1 MAFSFQPLD
10 QALDSLGFSYVDGV
24 TVTIAPKYRL
34 DCDLKEVQQILSK
47 PAPSVLAFDSH
58 YDISYEKQ
66 VLEDI
71 DSRAKAADTRK
82 TERRQRIEA
91 YELKKKEKVEQRKK
105 EEEEKALEDERNRLL
120 EIEKEKKAKWEA
132 QQQLIEEERKM
143 LEVERKRKEEEEAL
157 IKKQEEEDEWKKFD
171 EERCRRDSIN
181 CDKSEETE
189 DSCVS
194 EFTTPPQEPKTPEE
208 HQPQECSPQAVNNQ
222 PPPSSQNHQTGA
234 AEIVVKGIQN
244 QNHPMGKI
252 NFSDFESTSD
262 PFTNLELKSIN
273 DLAELQTILGNAT
286 SSSVNVAPSQ
296 NHHPVSQHN
305 VNAIY
310 TPASYQSTAVGQ
322 SPSYLNSSLTPS
334 QELASRLAQT
344 SNYGGYNSYGYN
356 HPNQF
361 YYNQIPNT
369 SQTFS
374 TPHPHA
380 YPQQHNVANT
390 KAFTVYNQAQD
401 RSSTSPSY
409 QSAPG
414 SSAVRSVSSERHRTE
429 KLKDSSDDQTKP
441 CNGELKPSRS
451 MGDMI
456 SELQKEVE
464 ELQQQKKKSP
474 SSRPSSRGATGLE
487 NWTPWPQ
494 LDQENVGTRLVNGNA
509 SADTKCLDGLSSE
522 DKQICLQLHEMGFPL
537 ARLAKGVTAVGA
549 NSQKLINF
557 CLVVDRLV
565 DEGFNVEACE
575 DVVMLHNADEE
586 VCRKHLRSFQQ
597 IAEIGFPSRDVHQAL
612 IASSFDHQKALD
624 QLIR

>member
-1 MAFSFQPLD
+1 M
-10 QALDSLGFSYVDGV
+10 
-24 TVTIAPKYRL
+24 
-34 DCDLKEVQQILSK
+34 
-47 PAPSVLAFDSH
+47 
-58 YDISYEKQ
+58 
-66 VLEDI
+66 
-71 DSRAKAADTRK
+71 DSRAKAAETRK
-82 TERRQRIEA
+82 SERRQRIEE
-91 YELKKKEKVEQRKK
+91 YELKKREKVEQKKK

-120 EIEKEKKAKWEA
+120 EIEKEKKAKWDA
-132 QQQLIEEERKM
+132 QQQKI
-143 LEVERKRKEEEEAL
+143 
-157 IKKQEEEDEWKKFD
+157 D
-171 EERCRRDSIN
+171 EERCRRDSMN

-189 DSCVS
+189 DSCIS
-194 EFTTPPQEPKTPEE
+194 EFKTPPQEPKTPEE
-208 HQPQECSPQAVNNQ
+208 HHPQECSPQPVNNQ

-296 NHHPVSQHN
+296 NPHPVSQHN

-310 TPASYQSTAVGQ
+310 TPASYQSTAVGP

-334 QELASRLAQT
+334 QEIASRLAQT

-361 YYNQIPNT
+361 FYNQIPNT

-374 TPHPHA
+374 TAHPHA

-494 LDQENVGTRLVNGNA
+494 LDQENVGTRHVNGNA
-509 SADTKCLDGLSSE
+509 SADTKCLDGLSNE

-557 CLVVDRLV
+557 CLV
-565 DEGFNVEACE
+565 A
-575 DVVMLHNADEE
+575 
-586 VCRKHLRSFQQ
+586 
-597 IAEIGFPSRDVHQAL
+597 
-612 IASSFDHQKALD
+612 
-624 QLIR
+624 

>member
-10 QALDSLGFSYVDGV
+10 QALDNLGFSYVDGV
-24 TVTIAPKYRL
+24 TVTIAPKYRV
-34 DCDLKEVQQILSK
+34 DCDLKEVKQILSK
-47 PAPSVLAFDSH
+47 PAPSVLAFDSQ
-58 YDISYEKQ
+58 YDVSYEKK

-71 DSRAKAADTRK
+71 DSRVKASETRK
-82 TERRQRIEA
+82 AERRKRIEE
-91 YELKKKEKVEQRKK
+91 YELKKKEKVEQKKK

-132 QQQLIEEERKM
+132 EQQLIEEERKL
-143 LEVERKRKEEEEAL
+143 LEAERKRKEEEAAL

-171 EERCRRDSIN
+171 EERCRRDSMN

-189 DSCVS
+189 DSCQS
-194 EFTTPPQEPKTPEE
+194 EFKTPPQELKTPEE
-208 HQPQECSPQAVNNQ
+208 QQECSPQPVNVNA
-222 PPPSSQNHQTGA
+222 PSIQTGK
-234 AEIVVKGIQN
+234 EIVVKGIQN

-252 NFSDFESTSD
+252 NFSDFEATSD

-286 SSSVNVAPSQ
+286 SVNTAPSQ
-296 NHHPVSQHN
+296 NHLPVVSQQGLN
-305 VNAIY
+305 VVY
-310 TPASYQSTAVGQ
+310 TPASYQSAAAGPSSSYQ
-322 SPSYLNSSLTPS
+322 STSMTPS
-334 QELASRLAQT
+334 QVIASRLAQT
-344 SNYGGYNSYGYN
+344 SNYGGYNNYSYS
-356 HPNQF
+356 HPSQF
-361 YYNQIPNT
+361 YYNQFPNS
-369 SQTFS
+369 SQTF
-374 TPHPHA
+374 TTAPAHA
-380 YPQQHNVANT
+380 YPQQQQHNVANT
-390 KAFTVYNQAQD
+390 QAFTVYNPD
-401 RSSTSPSY
+401 RSATSPSY
-409 QSAPG
+409 QTAPG

-429 KLKDSSDDQTKP
+429 KLKDSSDGQTKT

-494 LDQENVGTRLVNGNA
+494 LDQENASSASLVNGND

-522 DKQICLQLHEMGFPL
+522 DKQMCRQLHEMGFPL

-575 DVVMLHNADEE
+575 DVAMLHNADEE
-586 VCRKHLRSFQQ
+586 VCRKHLRSYQQ
-597 IAEIGFPSRDVHQAL
+597 IAEIGFPSREVHQAL